1 MTKAEFNK
9 NFKQISPTKWVKK
22 SFIARHSDIFV
33 YVFLWLATSATL
45 LLIAFI

>member
-1 MTKAEFNK
+1 MTKQEFKK
-9 NFKQISPTKWVKK
+9 NYKQVSSTKWVKK
-22 SFIARHSDIFV
+22 SFIARHSDIFA